1 MTVLYIDADACPVKD
16 EVYKVAARYGLK
28 TFVVSNSWIRV
39 PLTPA
44 IEQVVVDA
52 GPDIADD
59 WIAERAGPGDVVITN
74 DIPLADRVLKA
85 GGQALGTTGRLFTI
99 DTIGSA
105 LASRMIGEHLRSM
118 GEVTSGP
125 KAFGP
130 PTAPSSCRRWTRQW
144 SRRGAWFNDRDHPWL
159 RIEDDEIVEKATRA
173 SGPGGQHVNKT
184 STAIEL
190 RFDVRNSPT
199 LPEDVKTR
207 LEALA
212 GSRLTQDGVIV
223 LFAQG
228 SRSQE
233 MNRQEARDRLV
244 ELIRR
249 ATEKPKPRRPTKP
262 TYSSKLKRLET
273 KGKRAG
279 VKALRGRPKGDD

>member
-1 MTVLYIDADACPVKD
+1 M
-16 EVYKVAARYGLK
+16 
-28 TFVVSNSWIRV
+28 
-39 PLTPA
+39 
-44 IEQVVVDA
+44 IE
-52 GPDIADD
+52 
-59 WIAERAGPGDVVITN
+59 IT
-74 DIPLADRVLKA
+74 
-85 GGQALGTTGRLFTI
+85 
-99 DTIGSA
+99 
-105 LASRMIGEHLRSM
+105 
-118 GEVTSGP
+118 
-125 KAFGP
+125 
-130 PTAPSSCRRWTRQW
+130 
-144 SRRGAWFNDRDHPWL
+144 PWL
-159 RIEDDEIVEKATRA
+159 RIDDDEIIEKAARA

-190 RFDVRNSPT
+190 RFDVRGSPS

-212 GSRLTQDGVIV
+212 GSRLTLDGVLV

-233 MNRQEARDRLV
+233 MNRQEARERLV
-244 ELIRR
+244 ELIRK

-279 VKALRGRPKGDD
+279 VKTLRGKPRGDD

>member
-1 MTVLYIDADACPVKD
+1 M
-16 EVYKVAARYGLK
+16 
-28 TFVVSNSWIRV
+28 
-39 PLTPA
+39 
-44 IEQVVVDA
+44 IE
-52 GPDIADD
+52 
-59 WIAERAGPGDVVITN
+59 IT
-74 DIPLADRVLKA
+74 
-85 GGQALGTTGRLFTI
+85 
-99 DTIGSA
+99 
-105 LASRMIGEHLRSM
+105 
-118 GEVTSGP
+118 
-125 KAFGP
+125 
-130 PTAPSSCRRWTRQW
+130 
-144 SRRGAWFNDRDHPWL
+144 PWL

-249 ATEKPKPRRPTKP
+249 ATAQAPRPTKP

-273 KGKRAG
+273 KGKRSG
-279 VKALRGRPKGDD
+279 VKALRGRPRGDD

>member
-1 MTVLYIDADACPVKD
+1 M
-16 EVYKVAARYGLK
+16 
-28 TFVVSNSWIRV
+28 
-39 PLTPA
+39 
-44 IEQVVVDA
+44 IE
-52 GPDIADD
+52 
-59 WIAERAGPGDVVITN
+59 IT
-74 DIPLADRVLKA
+74 A
-85 GGQALGTTGRLFTI
+85 
-99 DTIGSA
+99 
-105 LASRMIGEHLRSM
+105 
-118 GEVTSGP
+118 
-125 KAFGP
+125 
-130 PTAPSSCRRWTRQW
+130 
-144 SRRGAWFNDRDHPWL
+144 WL
-159 RIEDDEIVEKATRA
+159 RIEDDEIVEKAARA

-199 LPEDVKTR
+199 LPEDVKVR
-207 LEALA
+207 LETLG
-212 GSRLTQDGVIV
+212 GSRMTQDGVLV

-233 MNRQEARDRLV
+233 MNRQEARERLV

-279 VKALRGRPKGDD
+279 IKTLRGKPKGED

>member
-1 MTVLYIDADACPVKD
+1 M
-16 EVYKVAARYGLK
+16 
-28 TFVVSNSWIRV
+28 
-39 PLTPA
+39 
-44 IEQVVVDA
+44 IE
-52 GPDIADD
+52 
-59 WIAERAGPGDVVITN
+59 IT
-74 DIPLADRVLKA
+74 
-85 GGQALGTTGRLFTI
+85 
-99 DTIGSA
+99 S
-105 LASRMIGEHLRSM
+105 
-118 GEVTSGP
+118 
-125 KAFGP
+125 
-130 PTAPSSCRRWTRQW
+130 
-144 SRRGAWFNDRDHPWL
+144 WL

-207 LEALA
+207 LEVLG
-212 GSRLTQDGVIV
+212 GSRMTLDGVLV

-233 MNRQEARDRLV
+233 MNRQEARERLV
-244 ELIRR
+244 DLIKR

-279 VKALRGRPKGDD
+279 IKSLRGRPKGDD